1 MIFKKLPIYQ
11 SLVLNYLFL
20 NNWLIQK
27 STNNEEL
34 NIFVSIKE
42 LPIWFIH
49 LLINLFFI
57 YQIYLKK
64 IKIANSPIFYI
75 VTIFI
80 YQFYNI
86 HKISSEYFWNTIPD
100 SRTYKQLG
108 ETLLECKKLA
118 LSCNSEP
125 FYSGQ

>member
-1 MIFKKLPIYQ
+1 MIFKKVPIYQ

-49 LLINLFFI
+49 LLINLFL
-57 YQIYLKK
+57 Y
-64 IKIANSPIFYI
+64 IKYI
-75 VTIFI
+75 
-80 YQFYNI
+80 
-86 HKISSEYFWNTIPD
+86 
-100 SRTYKQLG
+100 
-108 ETLLECKKLA
+108 
-118 LSCNSEP
+118 
-125 FYSGQ
+125 